1 MEKIYQVT
9 AANGLRLRASA
20 PDGAILT
27 VLPYNT
33 EIVFLKKADIK
44 GWYKVEA
51 QVGHEAEIGFV
62 SSHFLME
69 LAPKPK
75 FKIPFLNN
83 LDASYE
89 RVQRFAGTVVDQ
101 YGKDLL
107 PKLNEILSEYK
118 INKNP
123 RRFAHFMAQLAHES
137 AHFARLEE
145 NLNYSGKGLWNVFRK
160 YFDNLEHA
168 ETFARQPEKIAN
180 RVYADRMGNGSEESG
195 DGYRYRGRGFIQ
207 LTGKDNYQKIGDRI
221 GLDLVSNPD
230 KVSQDV
236 EIALR
241 VAADFWDS
249 RNLNKYADKDDIRAV
264 TRRIN
269 GGYNGLEDRQKLLAR
284 ARAIWG

>member
-1 MEKIYQVT
+1 
-9 AANGLRLRASA
+9 
-20 PDGAILT
+20 
-27 VLPYNT
+27 
-33 EIVFLKKADIK
+33 
-44 GWYKVEA
+44 
-51 QVGHEAEIGFV
+51 
-62 SSHFLME
+62 
-69 LAPKPK
+69 
-75 FKIPFLNN
+75 
-83 LDASYE
+83 
-89 RVQRFAGTVVDQ
+89 
-101 YGKDLL
+101 
-107 PKLNEILSEYK
+107 
-118 INKNP
+118 
-123 RRFAHFMAQLAHES
+123 
-137 AHFARLEE
+137 
-145 NLNYSGKGLWNVFRK
+145 
-160 YFDNLEHA
+160 
-168 ETFARQPEKIAN
+168 N